1 MTAYKKLV
9 RFSEFWCF
17 LTDSAIIVVAEYCME
32 ISYTDLRAKEVV
44 NLQNG
49 ARMGKIIDLIIDS
62 NGKNVLG
69 LVVPGVRKIFR
80 ATEDIFIPWCN
91 IAKIG
96 SDVILVSL
104 DVATLTNITKS
115 SDMHL
120 GELSAD
126 KDKEDDY
133 L

>member
-1 MTAYKKLV
+1 
-9 RFSEFWCF
+9 
-17 LTDSAIIVVAEYCME
+17 ME

-49 ARMGKIIDLIIDS
+49 ARMGKIVDMIIDS

-69 LVVPGVRKIFR
+69 LVVPGARKLFR
-80 ATEDIFIPWCN
+80 ASEDIFIPWCN

-96 SDVILVSL
+96 NDVILVSL
-104 DVATLTNITKS
+104 DVTSITNVAK
-115 SDMHL
+115 
-120 GELSAD
+120 SAD
-126 KDKEDDY
+126 MRLGDLTRESTAGDDY

>member
-1 MTAYKKLV
+1 
-9 RFSEFWCF
+9 
-17 LTDSAIIVVAEYCME
+17 ME

-49 ARMGKIIDLIIDS
+49 ARMGKIIDMIIDS

-69 LVVPGVRKIFR
+69 LVVPGVRKLFR
-80 ATEDIFIPWCN
+80 TSEDIFIPWCN

-96 SDVILVSL
+96 TDVILVSL
-104 DVATLTNITKS
+104 DVSSLTNLTKS
-115 SDMHL
+115 ADMHL
-120 GELSAD
+120 GDLSP
-126 KDKEDDY
+126 ERERNDDY

>member
-1 MTAYKKLV
+1 
-9 RFSEFWCF
+9 
-17 LTDSAIIVVAEYCME
+17 ME

-49 ARMGKIIDLIIDS
+49 ARMGKIVDMIIDS

-69 LVVPGVRKIFR
+69 LVVPGRRKLFR
-80 ATEDIFIPWCN
+80 ASEDIFIPWCN

-104 DVATLTNITKS
+104 DVSTLTNVAKS
-115 SDMHL
+115 ADMHL
-120 GELSAD
+120 GEFSHD
-126 KDKEDDY
+126 KPIEDDY

>member
-1 MTAYKKLV
+1 
-9 RFSEFWCF
+9 
-17 LTDSAIIVVAEYCME
+17 ME
-32 ISYTDLRAKEVV
+32 MSYTDLRAKEVV

-49 ARMGKIIDLIIDS
+49 ARMGKIVDLIIDS

-69 LVVPGVRKIFR
+69 LVVPGARKLFR
-80 ATEDIFIPWCN
+80 ASEDIFIPWCN

-104 DVATLTNITKS
+104 DVNSLTNVAKS
-115 SDMHL
+115 ADMHL
-120 GELSAD
+120 GELSQE
-126 KDKEDDY
+126 KPVEDDY

>member
-1 MTAYKKLV
+1 
-9 RFSEFWCF
+9 
-17 LTDSAIIVVAEYCME
+17 ME
-32 ISYTDLRAKEVV
+32 ISYTELRSKEVV

-69 LVVPGVRKIFR
+69 LVVPGIRKWFR
-80 ATEDIFIPWCN
+80 AGEDIFIPWCN
-91 IAKIG
+91 ISKIG

-104 DVATLTNITKS
+104 DVATLTNVTKS
-115 SDMHL
+115 PDMHL
-120 GELSAD
+120 GEFSSE
-126 KDKEDDY
+126 KEVDDF

>member
-1 MTAYKKLV
+1 
-9 RFSEFWCF
+9 
-17 LTDSAIIVVAEYCME
+17 ME

-49 ARMGKIIDLIIDS
+49 ARMGKIVDMIIES
-62 NGKNVLG
+62 NGKSVLG
-69 LVVPGVRKIFR
+69 LVVPGVRKMFR
-80 ATEDIFIPWCN
+80 SSEDIFIPWCN

-96 SDVILVSL
+96 NDVILVSL
-104 DVATLTNITKS
+104 DVSSLTNITKS

-120 GELSAD
+120 GELSNE
-126 KDKEDDY
+126 KEHDDDY